1 MQKAVAELTPG
12 DVCTIRGGVYNEE
25 VTISGLKG
33 TKENPIVF
41 RSYPGEIVTFDG
53 TCTAPITSSWEKYKD
68 DIYVTTLE
76 EDIWQL
82 FVDGEMQINAR
93 WPNTFW
99 YDYSVFDYTK
109 QEFADAS
116 STFDPIT
123 DALSDWFYDKN
134 TKKLSLWT
142 RIRSSDTPE
151 THDIHDK
158 ISVYAFKVTNNST
171 WLVLSNLNFFAT
183 TIFICGNNDSSD
195 VSNIR
200 LQTHFILATHH
211 SPREC
216 QDHQLFL
223 T

>member
-1 MQKAVAELTPG
+1 MSVDGNDNNPGTLVKPWRHVQKAVAELTPG

-25 VTISGLKG
+25 VTISGLRG
-33 TKENPIVF
+33 TKENPITF

-109 QEFADAS
+109 
-116 STFDPIT
+116 
-123 DALSDWFYDKN
+123 
-134 TKKLSLWT
+134 
-142 RIRSSDTPE
+142 
-151 THDIHDK
+151 
-158 ISVYAFKVTNNST
+158 
-171 WLVLSNLNFFAT
+171 
-183 TIFICGNNDSSD
+183 
-195 VSNIR
+195 
-200 LQTHFILATHH
+200 
-211 SPREC
+211 
-216 QDHQLFL
+216 
-223 T
+223 